1 MVQYNFNNNYNV
13 VYYRPKNV
21 FATEDNLNFLIQAQ
35 DFYKK
40 TYHDLISNK
49 YLYNYNNNFLDDILN
64 RTRDA
69 AIAIYRIFGIESEFN
84 ENSQL
89 ESIRRLNEEIDK
101 QVYQTGDQSFLF
113 YFKDFFY
120 SYVIGFQGESNGLRR
135 RIVNWLK
142 HILDVINSIAN
153 DYAKKD
159 WKNFA
164 GPFTISTF
172 VKEVYGKEEREKG
185 RIQKKAVYSED
196 IISEINRTLNEWKI
210 YLPRSNKFIKY
221 LRESQDLPLSEN
233 RQKLFNIAGNNML
246 DFLTIENINTSSKGK
261 KLFYYRINM
270 GKAFIEFLANII
282 YFMLLQMA
290 DSYCEEKKGK
300 LPKDFDKALKTFLR
314 NKKNSENFIS
324 EFMKAISDYGFTKLT
339 SISNFTGMYG
349 EAVTAA
355 LLKNANLD
363 KVIQIGDSPVYS
375 QRKNNKK
382 TQPPADLII
391 EKDEKKIRLQVKEWN
406 STFRKSHGLGRKKLD
421 LIHPSGTEGYYYSK
435 NELGNNGIFAKI
447 RFLIANGSLMDDSE
461 LKNLASAPYLFAHLI
476 PGFLR
481 IENYVDFIN
490 ENVNGNDLFLI
501 TGYYVPAFFFMQII
515 VYLFKN
521 YSMNTNVVNL
531 RFKADP
537 EPEDRI
543 QQRRDNYAD
552 LLEKEN
558 KKSLKKKNKNPEDI
572 INNAFAKYQNQN
584 LVSGFKG
591 HGYVYFSGI
600 NVNDEILKRF
610 SL

>member
-13 VYYRPKNV
+13 VYYRPKDV

-40 TYHDLISNK
+40 TYHDLISTNH
-49 YLYNYNNNFLDDILN
+49 LYNYNNYLLDDILN

-69 AIAIYRIFGIESEFN
+69 AIAIYKIFGIESEFN
-84 ENSQL
+84 ENSQM

-101 QVYQTGDQSFLF
+101 QVYQTGDQSYLF

-135 RIVNWLK
+135 RITNWLK
-142 HILDVINSIAN
+142 RILDVINSAAR
-153 DYAKKD
+153 DYAKTD
-159 WKNFA
+159 WKNYG
-164 GPFTISTF
+164 GPFTLSSFI
-172 VKEVYGKEEREKG
+172 KEIYGKAGQE
-185 RIQKKAVYSED
+185 QKEIYSGD
-196 IISEINRTLNEWKI
+196 IISEINKTLDEWKV

-221 LRESQDLPLSEN
+221 LRESEDLPLSKN
-233 RQKLFNIAGNNML
+233 KQKLFNIAGNSNML
-246 DFLTIENINTSSKGK
+246 DFLTIENVKASSKRKGS
-261 KLFYYRINM
+261 FYYQINM
-270 GKAFIEFLANII
+270 GKAFVKFLANIM

-290 DSYCEEKKGK
+290 DLYCEEKKKK

-314 NKKNSENFIS
+314 DNKISGNFIS
-324 EFMKAISDYGFTKLT
+324 EFMKAISDYGFTKLI
-339 SISNFTGMYG
+339 SIPNFTGMYG

-363 KVIQIGDSPVYS
+363 KVIQIGDNPVYS

-391 EKDEKKIRLQVKEWN
+391 EKNEKKIRLQIKEWS
-406 STFRKSHGLGRKKLD
+406 STFRENHGLGRKKFD
-421 LIHPSGTEGYYYSK
+421 FIHPSGSEGYYYSK
-435 NELGNNGIFAKI
+435 NELGNNGIFSKI
-447 RFLIANGSLMDDSE
+447 RFLIANGSLIDDNE

-481 IENYVDFIN
+481 IQTYVDFIN
-490 ENVNGNDLFLI
+490 KNVNGNDLFLI
-501 TGYYVPAFFFMQII
+501 SGYYVPAFFFMQII

-521 YSMNTNVVNL
+521 YSMYTNEKLIDL
-531 RFKADP
+531 RFKAEP
-537 EPEDRI
+537 ESEDRI
-543 QQRRDNYAD
+543 QQRRDDYAD
-552 LLEKEN
+552 LLKKEKT
-558 KKSLKKKNKNPEDI
+558 KSSKKKDKNPESV
-572 INNAFAKYQNQN
+572 INNAFAKYQSKN
-584 LVSGFKG
+584 LVSSFKG

-600 NVNDEILKRF
+600 NISDEILKRF